1 MDQPQRQASLRQAV
15 MLEWISIAASVAEG
29 IASVTAGIMAGSV
42 ALTGFGI
49 DSIIETLS
57 AILVLRRLKHE
68 LGSANA
74 AEAEQHELKTARLA
88 GILMLLLALYIIID
102 GGRRLLGY
110 GQRAEE
116 SVLGIVVAA
125 LSATLMPAIGFAKL
139 RVAKALGSASLRVDA
154 YESITCA
161 SLAVVTLIGL
171 LLNYWLKW
179 WWADPAAGFLLLPL
193 IIREGLEAMRGGCHC
208 HGETAPH

>member
-1 MDQPQRQASLRQAV
+1 YV
-15 MLEWISIAASVAEG
+15 SIAASILEG
-29 IASVTAGIMAGSV
+29 GASIAAGVMAGSV

-57 AILVLRRLKHE
+57 AALVFRRLKHE
-68 LGSANA
+68 LDGANA
-74 AEAEQHELKTARLA
+74 EESEQHELKTARLA
-88 GILMLLLALYIIID
+88 GILMLLLALYIVID

-116 SVLGIVVAA
+116 SMLGIAVAA
-125 LSATLMPAIGFAKL
+125 LSATLMPGIGLAKL
-139 RVAKALGSASLRVDA
+139 RVAKAINSASLRVDA

-171 LLNYWLKW
+171 
-179 WWADPAAGFLLLPL
+179 
-193 IIREGLEAMRGGCHC
+193 
-208 HGETAPH
+208 